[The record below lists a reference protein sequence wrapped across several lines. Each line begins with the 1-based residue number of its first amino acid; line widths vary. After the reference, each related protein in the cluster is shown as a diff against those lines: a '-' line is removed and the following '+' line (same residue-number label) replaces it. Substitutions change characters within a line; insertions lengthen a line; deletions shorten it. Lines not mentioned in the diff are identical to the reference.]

1 MKRRT
6 FLGCATASAVGLTAD
21 KLQAQTEEKK
31 KRTRCKITVL
41 KRTLNQD
48 LYLKYRGKKGRPCQV
63 FKEGQE
69 FLVESAWSPPEGFC
83 AWAWADIRTYLQG
96 LFAGQKYGGAEVF
109 VACCTDGFRPV
120 LFKMERT

>member
-6 FLGCATASAVGLTAD
+6 FLGCATVSAVGLTAD

-31 KRTRCKITVL
+31 KRIRCKITVL

-48 LYLKYRGKKGRPCQV
+48 LYLKYRGKKGRLCQV
-63 FKEGQE
+63 FKEDQE

-120 LFKMERT
+120 LFKLERI